1 MASRRKGTK
10 PKHEPPPP
18 PKLSRR
24 GVWLRAAIIVLAGA
38 AVYANSLSGPFVLD
52 DQDTIVMNEQI
63 RQLWPP
69 SVVLFPALELP
80 VAGRPAVNVSF
91 ALNYALG
98 GLDVR
103 GYHLVN
109 IATHI
114 ACALLLF
121 GIVGRTLN
129 LPSLRD
135 RFGTR
140 STDLAFAASL
150 IWLVHPLLT
159 DAVDYVTQRTELMLG
174 FFYLLTLYTSIRAV
188 RLKPDT
194 TNDDQVRPDTT
205 YDHSDKGWLTL
216 SVIACVLGMASK
228 ESMVTAPLMIVVYD
242 RIFVFRTWR
251 ETWQRRAVFYV
262 PLAATWMVL
271 AALIWSGPR
280 FRSAGFSSGVSPW
293 IYLLNQAQMIV
304 RYLRLA
310 IWPRGLVVDYG
321 VPRALTLTDAAPHGA
336 LVLSLAA
343 LTIWAL
349 VRAPKIGFLGA
360 WFFTTLSPTSSIVPI
375 ATEVGAERRMYLPLA
390 AIVVLGV
397 IGFAWVLERYARQS
411 RPAPFADPTAS
422 PPELQRRR
430 ANARAHVA
438 GLAALAVV
446 AAALAAGTVLRNR
459 EFASAVTLVRTAAE
473 RWPTPRAQTS
483 LGVALV
489 AEGRHEEA
497 IAQLQKALADD
508 PNAHYA
514 LGVALF
520 QQGKLDEAVTHL
532 RGFLER
538 ESLRLEVPVAHE
550 LIGRALRT
558 QGKHAE
564 AEQEFRLVLK
574 MTPSNGNVHGLLAE
588 TLFRQQKFDEAVGH
602 YRQFLAFR
610 PNDISTLMQLGIAYV
625 NLRRSDDAIVQFRR
639 VVELVPQDA
648 AAQRNLARALL
659 ETRAFAEAEPHARQA
674 VRLRPDDAVA
684 HDQLGLALA
693 GQGKLDEAIAELRR
707 SLQIDPNDAE
717 VREHLAAVV
726 EAKGPP
732 ARRP

>member
-1 MASRRKGTK
+1 MASRRKGAK

-18 PKLSRR
+18 PKLPRR

-80 VAGRPAVNVSF
+80 VAGRPVVNVSF

-109 IATHI
+109 IAIHI

-121 GIVGRTLN
+121 GIIGRTLN

-174 FFYLLTLYTSIRAV
+174 FFYLLAFYASIRAV

-194 TNDDQVRPDTT
+194 T
-205 YDHSDKGWLTL
+205 YDHSDRSWLTV

-228 ESMVTAPLMIVVYD
+228 ESMVTAPLMIVVFD
-242 RIFVFRTWR
+242 RIFIFRTWK
-251 ETWQRRAVFYV
+251 EAWQRRAVFYV
-262 PLAATWMVL
+262 ALAATWIVL

-336 LVLSLAA
+336 LVLMLAA

-349 VRAPKIGFLGA
+349 VRAPRIGFLGA

-397 IGFAWVLERYARQS
+397 IGLAWLLERYARQS
-411 RPAPFADPTAS
+411 RPARTAADPMAG
-422 PPELQRRR
+422 PPELQLRR
-430 ANARAHVA
+430 ANARAHLA
-438 GLAALAVV
+438 GLVVLALVV
-446 AAALAAGTVLRNR
+446 LALAAGTVSRNR
-459 EFASAVTLVRTAAE
+459 EYASPVSLARTTVD
-473 RWPTPRAQTS
+473 RWPTARAQTS
-483 LGVALV
+483 LGVALIT
-489 AEGRHEEA
+489 ADQHEEG
-497 IAQLQKALADD
+497 INELRKALADD
-508 PNAHYA
+508 PSAHYT
-514 LGVALF
+514 LGVALYK
-520 QQGKLDEAVTHL
+520 QGKLDEAVMHL
-532 RGFLER
+532 REFLAH
-538 ESLRLEVPVAHE
+538 ESLRLEVPAAHE

-558 QGKHAE
+558 QGKYAE
-564 AEQEFRLVLK
+564 AEQEFRHVLN
-574 MTPSNGNVHGLLAE
+574 MTPSNVNVHGLLAE
-588 TLFRQQKFDEAVGH
+588 TLLRQQKFDEAVAH
-602 YRQFLAFR
+602 YQRFLAYR
-610 PNDISTLMQLGIAYV
+610 PNDISTLMQLGITFMA
-625 NLRRSDDAIVQFRR
+625 LGRLDDATSQFRR
-639 VVELVPQDA
+639 IVELVPQDA

-659 ETRAFAEAEPHARQA
+659 EKRAFAEAEPHARQA
-674 VRLRPDDAVA
+674 VLLRPEDAIA
-684 HDQLGLALA
+684 HDTLGLALA
-693 GQGKLDEAIAELRR
+693 GQGKLDDAILELQR

-726 EAKGPP
+726 EAKRPP

>member
-10 PKHEPPPP
+10 PKHEPAPP

-24 GVWLRAAIIVLAGA
+24 GVWLRAALIALAGA
-38 AVYANSLSGPFVLD
+38 AVYANALSGPFVLD

-80 VAGRPAVNVSF
+80 VAGRPVVNVSF

-103 GYHLVN
+103 GYHIGN
-109 IATHI
+109 IAIHI

-140 STDLAFAASL
+140 STDLAFAVAL

-174 FFYLLTLYTSIRAV
+174 FFYLLTFYASIRGHEESAV
-188 RLKPDT
+188 GSR
-194 TNDDQVRPDTT
+194 QSAAGRWRIVAVV
-205 YDHSDKGWLTL
+205 S
-216 SVIACVLGMASK
+216 CVLGMASK
-228 ESMVTAPLMIVVYD
+228 ESMVTAPLMIVAYD
-242 RIFVFRTWR
+242 RIFIFNTWK
-251 ETWQRRAVFYV
+251 ETWQRRGQFYV
-262 PLAATWMVL
+262 PLAATGMVL

-280 FRSAGFSSGVSPW
+280 FRSAGFESGVSPW
-293 IYLLNQAQMIV
+293 TYLLNQAQMIV

-321 VPRALTLTDAAPHGA
+321 PPRALTLTDAAPYGV
-336 LVLSLAA
+336 LVLILVA

-349 VRAPKIGFLGA
+349 VRKPAIGFLGA
-360 WFFTTLSPTSSIVPI
+360 WFFTTLSPTTSIVPI

-390 AIVVLGV
+390 AVVVLTV
-397 IGFAWVLERYARQS
+397 IGLAWVLERYARQT
-411 RPAPFADPTAS
+411 AFEDPTAS

-430 ANARAHVA
+430 TTARAHVA
-438 GLAALAVV
+438 GLVALTVV
-446 AAALAAGTVLRNR
+446 VLALAAGTVLRNR
-459 EFASAVTLVRTAAE
+459 EYTSAVSLARTTVE

-483 LGVALV
+483 LGIALI
-489 AEGRHEEA
+489 AASQHQEGINE
-497 IAQLQKALADD
+497 LQKALADD
-508 PNAHYA
+508 PAAHYP
-514 LGVALF
+514 LGVALY

-532 RGFLER
+532 REFLAH
-538 ESLRLEVPVAHE
+538 ESLRLEVPTAHE
-550 LIGRALRT
+550 LVGRALRT
-558 QGKHAE
+558 QGKYAE
-564 AEQEFRLVLK
+564 AEQEFRQVLN

-588 TLFRQQKFDEAVGH
+588 MLLRQQKFDEAVGH
-602 YRQFLAFR
+602 YQQFLAYR

-625 NLRRSDDAIVQFRR
+625 ALRRPGDAIVQFRR
-639 VVELVPQDA
+639 IVELNPQDA
-648 AAQRNLARALL
+648 SARRNLARALL
-659 ETRAFAEAEPHARQA
+659 ENRAFDEAEPHARQA
-674 VRLRPDDAVA
+674 VLLRPNDAGA
-684 HDQLGLALA
+684 HDELGLALA
-693 GQGKLDEAIAELRR
+693 GQGKLDDAVVELRR

-717 VREHLAAVV
+717 VRTHLETVLG
-726 EAKGPP
+726 AKGGPV
-732 ARRP
+732 RRP